1 MPLMRIGVEA
11 CGGTHHCARTL
22 NKLGHDA
29 RIMAVKYVMPYRTKG
44 KNDLNDAVAIC
55 EPIQRPSTPKQ
66 WVVNYRPVGY
76 GQTALSYLAR
86 YLYRG
91 VLPDE
96 DIISITDDT
105 VTFRCK
111 ESQTKEWRTRTLQT
125 LKFLLL
131 ILQHVL
137 PKGLQRVRDYGFLRG
152 QAHALRARIQLL
164 LLNLVYMMPPLTA
177 PIRTKAIRI
186 CPCCEHEM
194 ACVGVS
200 RPM

>member
-1 MPLMRIGVEA
+1 
-11 CGGTHHCARTL
+11 
-22 NKLGHDA
+22 
-29 RIMAVKYVMPYRTKG
+29 
-44 KNDLNDAVAIC
+44 
-55 EPIQRPSTPKQ
+55 
-66 WVVNYRPVGY
+66 
-76 GQTALSYLAR
+76 YLAR

-96 DIISITDDT
+96 DIIHITDDT
-105 VTFRCK
+105 VTFRYK
-111 ESQTKEWRTRTLQT
+111 ESQTNTWRTRTLPI

-152 QAHALRARIQLL
+152 QAHALRVRIQLL
-164 LLNLVYMMPPLTA
+164 LLNLVYRMPPV
-177 PIRTKAIRI
+177 PVPVRSKAIRI